1 MSFIQKFF
9 PEANDPL
16 EFPEE
21 TNEDD
26 DVSSSSYQSAKENLN
41 SKSEVDMVDSGIK
54 SDATKNS
61 QHQSDNNKSDEI
73 VETTTTAT
81 KKDVT
86 ADKLKDT
93 YTSNKTVSTL
103 INLLVEWTAL
113 HKVIYRSR
121 AMNSRSRLPP
131 SLE

>member
-73 VETTTTAT
+73 VETAT

-103 INLLVEWTAL
+103 INLLVECTITGL
-113 HKVIYRSR
+113 TKFCSGIVLKE
-121 AMNSRSRLPP
+121 MFNNCQFMQ
-131 SLE
+131 

>member
-73 VETTTTAT
+73 VETAT

-103 INLLVEWTAL
+103 INLLVE
-113 HKVIYRSR
+113 
-121 AMNSRSRLPP
+121 
-131 SLE
+131 

>member
-1 MSFIQKFF
+1 METMSFIQKFF

-61 QHQSDNNKSDEI
+61 QHQSDNNKSDE
-73 VETTTTAT
+73 TAT

-103 INLLVEWTAL
+103 INLHVEWTAL
-113 HKVIYRSR
+113 HKVIYRSSTINR
-121 AMNSRSRLPP
+121 RSRLQAA
-131 SLE
+131 LE